1 MTTANP
7 MTSWLDEMSKAAA
20 NSGGPHA
27 QAWADEWQAT
37 ARRMAAWPK
46 VVEAMRNRKT
56 FATPYDVV
64 ATEGP
69 VRLLRFRLPDD
80 EPQPTT
86 KQSTPMLFVF
96 ALVNRPYV
104 LDILPHKSVVRQ
116 YLRAGFDCWMI
127 DWGVPT
133 AAEATKTLHGY
144 VEGHLHRLLR
154 KVLSHTRQE
163 DLHLFGYC
171 MGGTMSAMYTS
182 LHQELVRTLTLL
194 AAPID
199 WSRGDCLLKAWS
211 GPEVLDPAKV
221 ADAFGLVPTGFL
233 GTSFNLL
240 KPIDNNIR
248 KWIGF
253 MERMED
259 ERFLEEFAAMEGWV
273 NDNIPLSGAV
283 YRDFVGNGLQKNL
296 LVKGEFPL
304 GNHLIDLS
312 DITCPLLNIVATAD
326 HLVPKE
332 QSEPAIDAVSSQD
345 STTLTTKAGHIGL
358 AVGSKAHRETWPAA
372 TAWTAERSAHATN

>member
-7 MTSWLDEMSKAAA
+7 FTSWLDEMAKASAA
-20 NSGGPHA
+20 SGGPHA
-27 QAWADEWQAT
+27 QAWADEWHAL
-37 ARRMAAWPK
+37 AKRMTAWPK
-46 VVEAMRNRKT
+46 VVEALRNRKT
-56 FATPYDVV
+56 FATPFEVA

-69 VRLLRFRLPDD
+69 VRLLRFSLPDD
-80 EPQPTT
+80 EPQP
-86 KQSTPMLFVF
+86 KVRHATPMLFVF

-104 LDILPHKSVVRQ
+104 LDILPHKSVIRQ
-116 YLRAGFDCWMI
+116 YLRAGFDCWMV

-133 AAEATKTLHGY
+133 AAEATKTLHDY
-144 VEGHLHRLLR
+144 IEGHLHRMV
-154 KVLSHTRQE
+154 KTVLGRTGQD

-171 MGGTMSAMYTS
+171 MGGTMSAIYAS
-182 LHQELVRTLTLL
+182 LHQDLVRTLTLL

-211 GPEVLDPAKV
+211 SAEVLDPARV
-221 ADAFGLVPTGFL
+221 ADAFGLVPSGFL
-233 GTSFNLL
+233 GSSFNML

-248 KWIGF
+248 KWMGF
-253 MERMED
+253 MDRMDD

-283 YRDFVGNGLQKNL
+283 YRDFVGNGLQRNL

-304 GNHLIDLS
+304 GSRTIDLA
-312 DITCPLLNIVATAD
+312 DVTCPLLNIVATAD

-332 QSEPAIDAVSSQD
+332 QSEPANAAVGSD
-345 STTLTTKAGHIGL
+345 DTETLTVKAGHIGL
-358 AVGSKAHRETWPAA
+358 AVGSKAHKEMWPAA
-372 TAWTAERSAHATN
+372 TEWTADRSVGRD